1 MLGKSFQRNKVN
13 RLISVSGE
21 EFDFKR
27 NKKNEFEEPIKSEF
41 DIIKIKGFFHQV
53 NSQVTQVG
61 TDANVTRTKPQPAI
75 LCLLEDGEKI
85 KKNDI
90 LEYKGKTYTVVES
103 ANQSELDI
111 CYDISLEVIQDG

>member
-21 EFDFKR
+21 EFEFKR
-27 NKKNEFEEPIKSEF
+27 NKKNEFGEPIKSEF

-61 TDANVTRTKPQPAI
+61 TDANITRTKPQPAI
-75 LCLLEDGEKI
+75 LCLVKDGENV
-85 KKNDI
+85 KKNDV

-103 ANQSELDI
+103 ENQSELDI